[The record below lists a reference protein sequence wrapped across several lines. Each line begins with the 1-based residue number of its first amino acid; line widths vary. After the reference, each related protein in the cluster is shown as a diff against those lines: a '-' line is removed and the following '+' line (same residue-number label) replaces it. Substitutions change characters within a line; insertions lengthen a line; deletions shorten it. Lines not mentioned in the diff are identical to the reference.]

1 MNPLQLLMLALQSK
15 GLADPFS
22 GSHSDDLVA
31 LTKELKAAQE
41 NKKGGTNP
49 LDRLKDAFSQLKD
62 MHKDDPALAQA
73 NPLGSSNSG
82 PSPFDS
88 AQWPYGPVGAPS
100 QAQASAPAPVPHAPA
115 PAPMPAPRPAEAPQA
130 PTSNPFADFFARNT
144 AMMKDPVTGDF
155 IDPQAA
161 AKFGGSGILNGL
173 FK

>member
-15 GLADPFS
+15 GFADPFS

-31 LTKELKAAQE
+31 LTKELKAAQD
-41 NKKGGTNP
+41 NKKGMQP

-82 PSPFDS
+82 PSPFDN

-100 QAQASAPAPVPHAPA
+100 QAQASAPAPAPV
-115 PAPMPAPRPAEAPQA
+115 PMPAPRPAAAAQA
-130 PTSNPFADFFARNT
+130 PASNPFADFFARNT
-144 AMMKDPVTGDF
+144 AMMKDPVTGEF

-161 AKFGGSGILNGL
+161 AKYGGSGILNGL

>member
-62 MHKDDPALAQA
+62 MHKDDPAAI
-73 NPLGSSNSG
+73 GDSTSG
-82 PSPFDS
+82 ASPFDN

-100 QAQASAPAPVPHAPA
+100 QAQASAPAPAPQAPA
-115 PAPMPAPRPAEAPQA
+115 PVPMPAPRPAAAAQA
-130 PTSNPFADFFARNT
+130 PASNPFADFFARNT
-144 AMMKDPVTGDF
+144 AMMKDPVTGEF

-161 AKFGGSGILNGL
+161 AKYGGSGILNGL